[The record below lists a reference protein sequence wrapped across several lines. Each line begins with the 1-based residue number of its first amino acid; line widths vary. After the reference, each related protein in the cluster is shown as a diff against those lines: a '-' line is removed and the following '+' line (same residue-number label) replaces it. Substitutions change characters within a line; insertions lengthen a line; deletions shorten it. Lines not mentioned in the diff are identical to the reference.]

1 MAGAVARLFSA
12 DFGRSGSVNQTAGF
26 DPRAIV
32 PGRAGGAR
40 KRTIGPLRLALHHC
54 SPLTT
59 IDQILLGIAWYFWL
73 LWPTHLST
81 TVH

>member
-40 KRTIGPLRLALHHC
+40 KRTIGPVPPSANGIRLKDRAAVARLA
-54 SPLTT
+54 
-59 IDQILLGIAWYFWL
+59 ILGWVPIARNEVV
-73 LWPTHLST
+73 TSSD
-81 TVH
+81 